1 MFRSSLRWTP
11 IISLVAGVVCL
22 VIAGAAAAADMSKT
36 LRVMFPIAET
46 GFDPQASQDYYS
58 SLVMRGIFDT
68 LYAPDYLARP
78 YRNVPSTAV
87 SMPEISADGT
97 TWTIR
102 VKPGI
107 YYADDPVFH
116 GKKRELTAQD
126 YVYAWKRLVDPKI
139 RSPNAYYVAGQVVGL
154 DAAAEKAKANGKFDY
169 DSEIEGLRAL
179 DRYTIRL
186 KLVEPDY
193 PLFDSLTQ
201 APMAAI
207 AREVVEAYGDASGWV
222 MANPVGTGPYRLK
235 EWRRGQ
241 KIVLE
246 ANPGYREEYFP
257 AAPDNADDAT
267 KALAAQMK
275 GKRLPQVG
283 RVEIAIIEESNP
295 QLLAFNSKE
304 LEYAN
309 VPSDLVPRALD
320 PQNRLLSEYAN
331 AGVTLH
337 RATQP
342 SLLYSYFNMEDPVVG
357 GYTPDK
363 VALRRAIV
371 MGFDTPDLIRV
382 WYQGQAIVATQ
393 PVPPDV
399 QGYVQAVSVHA
410 PHDPATAKALLDR
423 FGYKDRD
430 GDGYRELPDG
440 RPLTLMMGSIPSGR
454 DRERDELWKKSMNAI
469 GLRIDFVK
477 QKWPDLL
484 KMARAGKLQM
494 WSVGWITTS
503 GDGDSFMQLL
513 YGPNSGQN
521 NLGRFR
527 NADYDELYRKSKRVP
542 HGPERQKFYAKMD
555 EIVAAYN
562 PWDFGVYRYENTLV
576 RPWVLGYKKHI
587 YNEHAWKY
595 YDIDLA
601 RLKAGK

>member
-1 MFRSSLRWTP
+1 MSRSSLRRTP

-22 VIAGAAAAADMSKT
+22 VIAGAGAGADMSKT

-116 GKKRELTAQD
+116 GKKRELTAHD

-139 RSPNAYYVAGQVVGL
+139 RSPNAYYVAGKVVGL
-154 DAAAEKAKANGKFDY
+154 DAAAEKAKATGKFDY

-222 MANPVGTGPYRLK
+222 MANPVGTGPYRLT

-241 KIVLE
+241 KMVLE

-257 AAPDNADDAT
+257 AASADADDAT
-267 KALAAQMK
+267 KALAAKMK

-295 QLLAFNSKE
+295 QLLAFNSRE
-304 LEYAN
+304 LDYAN
-309 VPSDLVPRALD
+309 VPSDLVPRVLD
-320 PQNRLLSEYAN
+320 PQNRLLPEYAN
-331 AGVTLH
+331 AGVSLH
-337 RATQP
+337 RAIQP
-342 SLLYSYFNMEDPVVG
+342 SLAYSYFNMDDPAIG

-382 WYQGQAIVATQ
+382 WYQGQAIAATQ

-399 QGYVQAVSVHA
+399 QGYVPGVSVHA
-410 PHDPATAKALLDR
+410 PHDPATATALLDR

-542 HGPERQKFYAKMD
+542 HGPERQKLYAKMD

-601 RLKAGK
+601 RMKQGK

>member
-1 MFRSSLRWTP
+1 
-11 IISLVAGVVCL
+11 
-22 VIAGAAAAADMSKT
+22 
-36 LRVMFPIAET
+36 
-46 GFDPQASQDYYS
+46 
-58 SLVMRGIFDT
+58 
-68 LYAPDYLARP
+68 
-78 YRNVPSTAV
+78 
-87 SMPEISADGT
+87 
-97 TWTIR
+97 
-102 VKPGI
+102 
-107 YYADDPVFH
+107 
-116 GKKRELTAQD
+116 
-126 YVYAWKRLVDPKI
+126 
-139 RSPNAYYVAGQVVGL
+139 
-154 DAAAEKAKANGKFDY
+154 
-169 DSEIEGLRAL
+169 
-179 DRYTIRL
+179 
-186 KLVEPDY
+186 
-193 PLFDSLTQ
+193 
-201 APMAAI
+201 
-207 AREVVEAYGDASGWV
+207 
-222 MANPVGTGPYRLK
+222 
-235 EWRRGQ
+235 
-241 KIVLE
+241 
-246 ANPGYREEYFP
+246 
-257 AAPDNADDAT
+257 
-267 KALAAQMK
+267 MK

-295 QLLAFNSKE
+295 QLLAFNTKE
-304 LEYAN
+304 LDYAN
-309 VPSDLVPRALD
+309 VPFDLVPKVLD
-320 PQNRLLSEYAN
+320 AGNRLLPEYAKE
-331 AGVTLH
+331 GVTLQ

-382 WYQGQAIVATQ
+382 WYQGQAIAATQ

-399 QGYVQAVSVHA
+399 QGYVPGVSVHA

-440 RPLTLMMGSIPSGR
+440 RPLTLTMGSIPSGR
-454 DRERDELWKKSMNAI
+454 DRERDELWKKSMNSI
-469 GLRIDFVK
+469 GIRIDFVK

-503 GDGDSFMQLL
+503 GDGDVFMQLL

-521 NLGRFR
+521 NLARFR
-527 NADYDELYRKSKRVP
+527 NADYDELYRKSTRVP

-562 PWDFGVYRYENTLV
+562 PWDFGICRFENTLV

-587 YNEHAWKY
+587 YDEHAWKY

-601 RLKAGK
+601 RLKTGK